1 MKAYSGYKGEEVPR
15 SFLLHEV
22 KVDVVS
28 VIRSWI
34 EESLH
39 DKGRRRFFKV
49 RGSDGF
55 TYTLYY
61 DEMKSEWFLAE
72 K

>member
-1 MKAYSGYKGEEVPR
+1 MLGD
-15 SFLLHEV
+15 V

-34 EESLH
+34 EESLQ

-49 RGSDGF
+49 RGGDGV
-55 TYTLYY
+55 TYTLYL
-61 DEMKSEWFLAE
+61 DEVQAEWFLAGE
-72 K
+72 CIIKVS